1 MGVTKAKNAKIT
13 KNHTLKLSSPI
24 SSGPKAN
31 DRPNLT
37 RKNTARNNWVNA
49 V

>member
-1 MGVTKAKNAKIT
+1 MGVTKTKKGKIRKNP
-13 KNHTLKLSSPI
+13 TLKLSSPI
-24 SSGPKAN
+24 SSGLEVN